1 VPPVLE
7 DGQMKTV
14 TDLIKNTPV
23 PQVVRVRQNFDRTCI
38 PDPELPAVLRRELE
52 KFRQTVFP
60 GMRLAITCGSRGIH
74 SYAQM
79 VKTMI
84 DFFREAGAEPFI
96 VAAMGSHGGAT
107 SEGQRQILADYG
119 ITEEAMGCPVKCDME
134 TVEIGKSTIRGRPV
148 HIDKNAAE
156 ADGIFLFNRIKP
168 HTSFRG
174 KYESGLMKMMAI
186 GLGKQKG
193 ASDIHGQ
200 SPAIM
205 HELVEEYGR
214 TILENC
220 PVLGGVAVIENSY
233 DDIWKITGL
242 TPEEIITEEP
252 KLKEESY
259 GTIARLLFD
268 KCDVLVV
275 DKIGKNISGDGMDPN
290 VSGRFCTQ
298 YASGGIQAEKVV
310 ILDLTDETHGNAQG
324 VGLADVTTRRLFDKM
339 KFEMT
344 YPTGVTN
351 TFLHLMKIPMVMDND
366 REALQLAL
374 CCCPEAEDQE
384 NKKLIRIPDTA
395 HIEYI
400 EVSVGMLPM
409 VRQNPMLEV
418 VSEPYDLPFDGSGNL
433 F

>member
-1 VPPVLE
+1 
-7 DGQMKTV
+7 MKTV
-14 TDLIKNTPV
+14 TNLIQNVPV
-23 PQVVRVRQNFDRTCI
+23 PKVVRVRQMFDRTCI
-38 PDPELPAVLRRELE
+38 PDGEIPGVLLGQLQKLAQYIR
-52 KFRQTVFP
+52 P
-60 GMRLAITCGSRGIH
+60 GMRIAITCGSRGIH
-74 SYAQM
+74 AYALM
-79 VKTMI
+79 VRTMV
-84 DFFREAGAEPFI
+84 DFVKERGAQPFI

-119 ITEEAMGCPVKCDME
+119 ITEEAMGCPVLCDME
-134 TVEIGKSTIRGRPV
+134 TVEIGKSIFRGQSV
-148 HIDKNAAE
+148 CMDKNAAG
-156 ADGIFLFNRIKP
+156 ADGILLFNRIKP

-186 GLGKQKG
+186 GLGKQQG
-193 ASDIHGQ
+193 AGQIHGQ

-220 PVLGGVAVIENSY
+220 PVLGGIAVIENAY
-233 DDIWKITGL
+233 DDTWKIAGL
-242 TPEEIITEEP
+242 TAEEILTEEP

-259 GTIARLLFD
+259 KTIARLPFD
-268 KCDVLVV
+268 ACDVLVV

-290 VSGRFCTQ
+290 VSGRFCTR

-310 ILDLTDETHGNAQG
+310 VLDLTDETHGNAQG

-339 KFEMT
+339 KLEMT

-351 TFLHLMKIPMVMDND
+351 TFLHLMKIPMIMDND

-374 CCCPEAEDQE
+374 CCCPEAEDPD

-395 HIEYI
+395 HIEYL
-400 EVSVGMLPM
+400 EVSEGMLPL
-409 VRQNPMLEV
+409 VRQNPKLEI
-418 VSEPYDLPFDGSGNL
+418 VSEAYDLPFDELGNL

>member
-1 VPPVLE
+1 
-7 DGQMKTV
+7 MKTV
-14 TDLIKNTPV
+14 TDLIKDTPI
-23 PQVVRVRQNFDRTCI
+23 PRMVRVCQNFDRTSI
-38 PDPELPAVLRRELE
+38 PDEQIPAVLLEELQKLSE
-52 KFRQTVFP
+52 SIKP
-60 GMRLAITCGSRGIH
+60 GMKIAITCGSRGIH
-74 SYAQM
+74 CYALM
-79 VKTMI
+79 TKTIVDFVKG
-84 DFFREAGAEPFI
+84 RGAEPFI
-96 VAAMGSHGGAT
+96 IAAMGSHGGAT
-107 SEGQRQILADYG
+107 AEGQRQILADYG
-119 ITEEAMGCPVKCDME
+119 ITEAEMGCPVRCEMD
-134 TVEIGKSTIRGRPV
+134 TVEIGKSGIRGQSVR
-148 HIDKNAAE
+148 IDKNAAE
-156 ADGIFLFNRIKP
+156 ADGILLFNRIKP

-186 GLGKQKG
+186 GLGKQHG
-193 ASDIHGQ
+193 AGDIHGQ

-220 PVLGGVAVIENSY
+220 PVLGGIAVIENAY
-233 DDIWKITGL
+233 DNTWKLAGL

-259 GTIARLLFD
+259 GTIARLLFE

-290 VSGRFCTQ
+290 VSGRFCTN

-310 ILDLTDETHGNAQG
+310 VLDLTDETHGNAQG

-339 KFEMT
+339 KLEMT

-351 TFLHLMKIPMVMDND
+351 TFLHLMKIPMIMDND

-395 HIEYI
+395 HIEFI
-400 EVSVGMLPM
+400 EVSEGLLPQ
-409 VRQNPMLEV
+409 VLENPQLEI
-418 VSEPYDLPFDGSGNL
+418 VSEPYELAFDAEGNL

>member
-1 VPPVLE
+1 
-7 DGQMKTV
+7 MKTV
-14 TDLIKNTPV
+14 TKLIEHVPV
-23 PQVVRVRQNFDRTCI
+23 PRMVRVRQHFDRTCI
-38 PDPELPAVLRRELE
+38 PDDEIPAVLGKELQ
-52 KFRQTVFP
+52 KFSGDIRP
-60 GMRLAITCGSRGIH
+60 GMRIAITCGSRGIH
-74 SYAQM
+74 SYARM
-79 VKTMI
+79 VKTMV
-84 DFFREAGAEPFI
+84 DFVKERGAQPFL

-119 ITEEAMGCPVKCDME
+119 ITEAAMGCPVKCDMD
-134 TVEIGKSTIRGRPV
+134 TVEIGKSIFRGQSVR
-148 HIDKNAAE
+148 IDKNAAG
-156 ADGIFLFNRIKP
+156 ADGILLFNRIKP

-186 GLGKQKG
+186 GLGKQHG
-193 ASDIHGQ
+193 AGDIHGQ

-220 PVLGGVAVIENSY
+220 PVLGGIAVIENAY
-233 DDIWKITGL
+233 DDTWKIAGL
-242 TPEEIITEEP
+242 TAAEILTQEP

-268 KCDVLVV
+268 RCDVLVV

-290 VSGRFCTQ
+290 VSGRFCTK

-310 ILDLTDETHGNAQG
+310 VLDLTDETHGNAQG
-324 VGLADVTTRRLFDKM
+324 VGLADVTTRRLFNKM
-339 KFEMT
+339 KLEMT

-351 TFLHLMKIPMVMDND
+351 TFLHLMKIPMIMDND

-374 CCCPEAEDQE
+374 CCCPEAEDQQ

-395 HIEYI
+395 HIGEI
-400 EVSVGMLPM
+400 EVSVGMLPL
-409 VRQNPMLEV
+409 VAQNPRLEV
-418 VSEPYDLPFDGSGNL
+418 ISEPYDLPFDEAGNL